1 MTNALAALEAEI
13 ARDLAY
19 IDFPPKDWV
28 KPRRHPSGRP
38 VLDVVIEG
46 AGMQG
51 LAIAF
56 ALRRARIGNIL
67 AIDESPSGQE
77 GPWTTYA
84 RMPNLRTPKGFV
96 GLDLG
101 LPSLSVERWYDA
113 RFGFGAWDAID
124 RIPKHHWMDYLNW
137 YRGILD
143 LPVANRTRL
152 LRILPE
158 DGLLRLDLDR
168 NGRPDTL
175 YARKLVRASGIAGA
189 GSPRIPDAIAQG
201 LPPERFAHTA
211 DPIDFHALAGRRVAV
226 IGAGTSAF
234 DNASTAIEAGAAQV
248 DMLMR
253 RDRLSDVTIVYSMY
267 SFGFLRHYADLDDAR
282 RWAVMQHASRF
293 TPPPPPE
300 TVQRATRHANFHL
313 RSRSPLTAARM
324 ADGAVSLE
332 TPRGILQT
340 DFVICGT
347 GFGVDLRRRPE
358 LADIVGDI
366 ALWGD
371 RYTPPADL
379 RDAALAA
386 HPYLGPHFEYT
397 ARDPARAPWIGN
409 IHEYSAGSVLSMGP
423 ICVGLNGLPFG
434 TARLVEGLAR
444 DLFLADADA
453 HVAAVRTVVE
463 PAEPPPG
470 EEDWTI

>member
-1 MTNALAALEAEI
+1 MTDALAILEAEI

-28 KPRRHPSGRP
+28 RPRSHPSGRP
-38 VLDVVIEG
+38 VLDVAIEG

-67 AIDESPSGQE
+67 AIDESPQGRE

-113 RFGFGAWDAID
+113 RFGAGAWDAIQ
-124 RIPKHHWMDYLNW
+124 RIPKHHWMEYLNW
-137 YRGILD
+137 YRRILD
-143 LPVANRTRL
+143 IPVANDTRL
-152 LRILPE
+152 LQIRPE

-168 NGRPDTL
+168 GGRQDTV
-175 YARKLVRASGIAGA
+175 YARKLIRASGIAGA
-189 GSPRIPDAIAQG
+189 GHPRIPAAISDG
-201 LPPERFAHTA
+201 LPRDRYAHTA
-211 DPIDFHALAGRRVAV
+211 DAIDFKALAGKRVAV
-226 IGAGTSAF
+226 LGAGTSAF
-234 DNASTAIEAGAAQV
+234 DNASTALEAGAKRV

-253 RDRLSDVTIVYSMY
+253 RDRLSDVTIVYAMY

-300 TVQRATRHANFHL
+300 TVQRAERHANFHL
-313 RSRSPLTAARM
+313 RPRTEVMAAHLTDDAVTLDTGQGPL
-324 ADGAVSLE
+324 E
-332 TPRGILQT
+332 T

-347 GFGVDLRRRPE
+347 GFGVDLQRRPE
-358 LADIVGDI
+358 LADIAGDI
-366 ALWGD
+366 ALWRD
-371 RYTPPADL
+371 RYTPPAGQ
-379 RDAALAA
+379 RDDALAA

-397 ARDPARAPWIGN
+397 ARDPERSPWVGN

-434 TARLVEGLAR
+434 TARLIEGIAR

-453 HVAAVRTVVE
+453 HVAAVRTVTGAP
-463 PAEPPPG
+463 PAG
-470 EEDWTI
+470 EDWTI

>member
-1 MTNALAALEAEI
+1 MTNTLAALEAEI

-28 KPRRHPSGRP
+28 TPRSHPSGRR

-67 AIDESPSGQE
+67 AIDESPVGRE

-101 LPSLSVERWYDA
+101 LPSLSVERWYDS
-113 RFGFGAWDAID
+113 RFGAGAWDAIQL
-124 RIPKHHWMDYLNW
+124 IPKAHWMDYLNW
-137 YRGILD
+137 YRRILN
-143 LPVANRTRL
+143 LPVANDTRL
-152 LRILPE
+152 LHIRPE
-158 DGLLRLDLDR
+158 DSLLRLDLER
-168 NGRPDTL
+168 NGQQEVVYT
-175 YARKLVRASGIAGA
+175 RKLIRASGIAGA
-189 GSPRIPDAIAQG
+189 GHPRIPDTIASG
-201 LPPERFAHTA
+201 LRRDCYAHTA
-211 DPIDFHALAGRRVAV
+211 DPIDFRALAGKRIAV

-234 DNASTAIEAGAAQV
+234 DNAATALEAGAARV

-253 RDRLSDVTIVYSMY
+253 RDRLSDVTIVLAMY

-293 TPPPPPE
+293 TPPPPPA
-300 TVQRATRHANFHL
+300 TVQRAERHANFHL
-313 RSRSPLTAARM
+313 RPGTAVTAARM
-324 ADGAVSLE
+324 TGDAVTLETTRGSLE
-332 TPRGILQT
+332 T

-347 GFGVDLRRRPE
+347 GFGVDLSRRPE
-358 LADIVGDI
+358 LNHIVGEI
-366 ALWGD
+366 ALWRD

-379 RDAALAA
+379 QNDALAA

-397 ARDPARAPWIGN
+397 ARDPSRCAWMGN

-434 TARLVEGLAR
+434 TARLVEGVAR

-453 HVAAVRTVVE
+453 HVAAIRTVTGQA
-463 PAEPPPG
+463 AEG
-470 EEDWTI
+470 EDWTI